1 MKQNM
6 QNEAIPELY
15 TDEKNRNSLVTLMT
29 FLSQL
34 KASMKSFIQKRQR
47 LKLPLLNF
55 LVKLLTGRKSQKNN
69 FTIAR
74 QTFF

>member
-6 QNEAIPELY
+6 QNEAISELY
-15 TDEKNRNSLVTLMT
+15 TDDKNRNSLVTLMI

-55 LVKLLTGRKSQKNN
+55 LVKSLTGRKSQKNN